1 MQTIQREDGRLP
13 EQPLNQDEASLRERC
28 ERAAQAQYPGARVLV
43 ERDPRGIVAGVVL
56 PEDGADLDVS
66 AVRAG
71 PCASAGEAL
80 QALQK
85 NLERPT
91 PTLED

>member
-1 MQTIQREDGRLP
+1 MQTHREHAPLP
-13 EQPLNQDEASLRERC
+13 EQPLNAHETSLRERC
-28 ERAAQAQYPGARVLV
+28 ERVAQVQYPGARVLV

-80 QALQK
+80 LALETSLQ
-85 NLERPT
+85 RPT
-91 PTLED
+91 PNSRS